1 MKSDLAAFKLL
12 NYFENEITDADR
24 AITSDFYKS
33 FQLSIVT
40 DLMKSDLL
48 MDDSFKAENINSK
61 LFINFQEVD
70 NHINKRFYSSN

>member
-1 MKSDLAAFKLL
+1 L